1 MQNMQNIASIDF
13 RQNDALREAFAGKK
27 IGDSIKY
34 EVSGSIMS
42 ISEDGLTHT
51 IKVIAPEGYEP
62 PPEPSADET
71 KAGIEP
77 DTTSPVAVLIRKGAS
92 ARPPA

>member
-1 MQNMQNIASIDF
+1 MQNMQNTFSIDF

-27 IGDSIKY
+27 VGDRIKF
-34 EVSGSIMS
+34 EVDGNVVSLTN
-42 ISEDGLTHT
+42 DGLTGS

-77 DTTSPVAVLIRKGAS
+77 DTTSPVAVLIRSQGKA
-92 ARPPA
+92 AA